1 MPFPAVTSRGRPPL
15 VSFPTILTRLP
26 DSPPCQTFM
35 VLSPSI
41 GQGFRYMQED
51 IMAKSKARFP
61 SRLGNKGPSVLGS
74 VMANVTVA

>member
-1 MPFPAVTSRGRPPL
+1 MPFPAMTSRGRPPL
-15 VSFPTILTRLP
+15 VSFPTILTRLS

-35 VLSPSI
+35 VLSPSF
-41 GQGFRYMQED
+41 GQDFRYVQED
-51 IMAKSKARFP
+51 IIAKSRAMS